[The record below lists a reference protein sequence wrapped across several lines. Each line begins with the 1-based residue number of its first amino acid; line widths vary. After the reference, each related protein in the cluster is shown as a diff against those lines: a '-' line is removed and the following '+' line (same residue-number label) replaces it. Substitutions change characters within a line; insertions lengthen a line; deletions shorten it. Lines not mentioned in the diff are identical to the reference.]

1 MTTKNQ
7 LWVEADDMKTID
19 TTKLNEMSVRDYD
32 LEKKILK
39 TIILD
44 KKNLDYINSLTE
56 DDFCNDGF
64 REIYKVFR
72 EMSDKEIPIDINLI
86 PRETKISQP
95 FTEMMVVDSLFNWE
109 MSTYIN
115 RLKQISQQRKIQQL
129 MYKATVMVKEDKTP
143 EEISYWLTNEISK
156 FTVAPVEDME
166 KQNLRI
172 NTELLEELQQEDY
185 FGLTSGYANLD
196 YRIRGFANGT
206 FTILGGTPSA
216 GKTTWLLNIVNH
228 LCKKGKRVLH
238 VNLEMSHMM
247 MQMKILSIITGISTS
262 LLMATKKNILEDQWK
277 QITDTLNLISS
288 YKWFRIGE
296 KDTTVF
302 DIENAIKE
310 QGGFDIVVVDY
321 LQLMKPVHASKSRYE
336 DVSAISRDLK
346 KLSTKYNIPFIVVA
360 SINRDYA
367 NRDDKMPM
375 ISDLRDS
382 GNIEYDADLILFLSR
397 ESLFAEY
404 DERKHMM
411 TSFEYEHRA
420 ELLVAKN
427 RWGQSNK
434 KIPFFFDGEKSL
446 FMEVTDEVD

>member
-1 MTTKNQ
+1 MNHILKTNQ
-7 LWVEADDMKTID
+7 LTE
-19 TTKLNEMSVRDYD
+19 LSVRDYD

-39 TIILD
+39 TILLD
-44 KKNLDYINSLTE
+44 KKNLEYINTLE
-56 DDFCNDGF
+56 DDDFCNDGF
-64 REIYKVFR
+64 REIYRVFK
-72 EMSDKEIPIDINLI
+72 EMFNNDMPISVELI
-86 PRETKISQP
+86 PRDIKISQP
-95 FTEMMVVDSLFNWE
+95 FTEMVVSESLFNWE
-109 MSTYIN
+109 ISTYIN
-115 RLKQISQQRKIQQL
+115 RLKQITQQRKIQYL
-129 MYKATVMVKEDKTP
+129 ALKATTMVKEDKSP
-143 EEISYWLTNEISK
+143 VEIADFLSDEFSK
-156 FTVAPVEDME
+156 FSIKSVEDIE

-172 NTELLEELQQEDY
+172 TTELFDELQKEDY
-185 FGLTSGYANLD
+185 FGLTSGYHTLD

-206 FTILGGTPSA
+206 FIILGGTPSA

-247 MQMKILSIITGISTS
+247 LQMKILSIITGISTS
-262 LLMATKKNILEDQWK
+262 LLMATKKNISDGEWK
-277 QITDTLNLISS
+277 QIIDTLNSIAS

-310 QGGFDIVVVDY
+310 QGGFDMVVVDY
-321 LQLMKPVHASKSRYE
+321 LQLMKPVSKSKSRYE
-336 DVSAISRDLK
+336 DVSGISRDLK

-367 NRDDKMPM
+367 NRDDKMPI

-397 ESLFAEY
+397 EALFAEY
-404 DERKHMM
+404 DERKHHM
-411 TSFEYEHRA
+411 TSCEYEHRA
-420 ELLVAKN
+420 ELLIAKN
-427 RWGQSNK
+427 RWGASNK

-446 FMEVTDEVD
+446 FREVIDD

>member
-1 MTTKNQ
+1 
-7 LWVEADDMKTID
+7 MKAID
-19 TTKLNEMSVRDYD
+19 TTKITEMSVRDYD

-39 TIILD
+39 TILVD
-44 KKNLDYINSLTE
+44 KKNLEYINTLE
-56 DDFCNDGF
+56 DDDFCNDGF
-64 REIYKVFR
+64 REIYRTFK
-72 EMSDKEIPIDINLI
+72 EMFNNDMPISIELI
-86 PRETKISQP
+86 PRDIKSSQP
-95 FTEMMVVDSLFNWE
+95 FTEMIVIESLFNWE
-109 MSTYIN
+109 LPTYIN
-115 RLKQISQQRKIQQL
+115 RLKQISQQRKIQHL
-129 MYKATVMVKEDKTP
+129 ALKATTMVKEDKTP
-143 EEISYWLTNEISK
+143 AEIACFYQMNFPNLVFKS
-156 FTVAPVEDME
+156 VEDIQ

-172 NTELLEELQQEDY
+172 NSELFEELQKEDY
-185 FGLTSGYANLD
+185 FGLTSGYHTLD

-206 FTILGGTPSA
+206 FIILGGTPSA

-238 VNLEMSHMM
+238 INLEMSHMM
-247 MQMKILSIITGISTS
+247 LQMKILSIITGISTS
-262 LLMATKKNILEDQWK
+262 VLMATKKNISEDQWK
-277 QITDTLNLISS
+277 QITDTLNTIAT

-296 KDTTVF
+296 KDTTVY

-310 QGGFDIVVVDY
+310 QGGFDIVIVDY
-321 LQLMKPVHASKSRYE
+321 LQLMSPVSKSKSRYE
-336 DVSAISRDLK
+336 DVSGISRNLK

-367 NRDDKMPM
+367 NREDKMPM

-404 DERKHMM
+404 DDRKHQM

-427 RWGQSNK
+427 RWGASNK

-446 FMEVTDEVD
+446 FKEVIDEIT